1 MQKYIIEYETKNMW
15 SVMFNR
21 SPKKTVSVLI
31 CVKKKKKLWKHLMK
45 VIHLKWKRRKDLFN
59 RMVKKQISARSDSS
73 ETKYYVS

>member
-31 CVKKKKKLWKHLMK
+31 CVKKKKK
-45 VIHLKWKRRKDLFN
+45 V
-59 RMVKKQISARSDSS
+59 VKTLNESNPFEMEEEKGFI
-73 ETKYYVS
+73 